1 MFRHHESVVEQVRQL
16 AAPLTST
23 ERLALIQAI
32 AALESSDTQTVR
44 QTQVDADDPAVE
56 QAAWFARPAAER
68 RQFAGHY
75 VAVQGQQVIDYD
87 SDQRALFLRVH
98 EQFGAMP
105 VLVVDADWDEPPTLI
120 VCSPQLRKCTE
131 SADSFAGRAAR

>member
-1 MFRHHESVVEQVRQL
+1 VIGEKKIVLRHHESVVEQVRQL

-44 QTQVDADDPAVE
+44 QTRAAADDLAVE

-75 VAVQGQQVIDYD
+75 VAVQSRQVIDRD
-87 SDQRALFLRVH
+87 SDQRALYLRVR
-98 EQFGAMP
+98 ERFGTQP
-105 VLVVDADWDEPPTLI
+105 VLIVNADWEEPPTL
-120 VCSPQLRKCTE
+120 VVRSPRLERYDG
-131 SADSFAGRAAR
+131 APV